1 MSTLAEFM
9 IVAGADNR
17 PPMLDKPK
25 YEPWKSRMELYIQ
38 GKDHGR
44 IILNS
49 VENDRLI
56 WPTVAQ
62 ENGTVRLKTYEEL
75 SDKEKLQAD
84 CDLKATKI
92 VLQGLPPD
100 VYDLVNHH
108 KIAKDI
114 WDRVKLLMHGTSLS
128 KKERECKLH
137 DEFDKFSYA
146 KGLAVPIFLLG
157 DDPISCMNKAMAFFS
172 AVFTPR
178 YPSTNNQLRS
188 SSNMRNQANYQDG
201 EGHMARQCTQP
212 KQKRDAAWF
221 KEKVLLTITHNAA
234 FQTDDLNAYNSV
246 CDDISSAKAVL
257 MANLSSCDLDVLSEE
272 RITKTKRS
280 KNDQKPT
287 RNESDKSNSEESAK
301 DHSQISPTQQERQS
315 KTPIE
320 VKGLKVTSS
329 QSLKAYFESNP
340 YGAPH
345 HPQQYPTTYPTNLS
359 HTQPFVP
366 QNAYPPPTIQQQPQ
380 AEFPQLDSG
389 LEVLEFLPGDDPIA
403 YMNKAMTFL
412 SAVFTPH
419 YPSTNNQL
427 RSSSNPRNQA
437 TVQDGRV
444 IVQQVQGRQAL
455 NVVGSGSQHSGE
467 GHMARQ
473 CTQPKRRRDATR
485 FKENV
490 LLVQAQAEGKEL
502 DEEQLSFLADLG
514 VADGQVAQTITHNA
528 AFQTDDLDAY
538 DFDYILSEVPYSDTF
553 QNDMMNQSVQ
563 ELQYSE
569 QTPIVDYLDNEITS
583 DSNII
588 PYSQYLEETHQA
600 IVQNTNTSAQ
610 QNSMILSMFEQ
621 MSNHATNWDK
631 ANYESK
637 IVNESLTAELERYK
651 ERVKIL
657 ERRFNVDLSSHEK
670 FIDSQ
675 IDDMIRMKNAKF
687 AAFETEIDTLKQT
700 LYKHIKEKESLL
712 TSLNGFKTE
721 FKERESKSIDKVIV
735 LENQNKEL
743 ENIVRYGVSV
753 PALTK
758 GHEGNKIQYTCMT
771 RSSTKELFTP
781 LKDPKREFRSSRKH
795 FKTLSLDESRS
806 PDFDLFSDQEEY
818 SEEEVAETMAETMEQ
833 YMSKTRADDGSGVAR
848 LKIEDK
854 DNFELK
860 CQFIK
865 ELCTNTFSGSDH
877 EDANKH
883 IEKVLEIVDLF
894 HIPNIPIKQ
903 VMIRAFPMSLTGAAS
918 RWLRNKPSGSITT
931 WEDMK
936 TKFLRKYCPPAR
948 TAKKMEEI
956 NKFQQEPDENL
967 YQAWERFKELLMKCH
982 QHYLTEM
989 QEVVLFYNGLDVPTR
1004 QILDSRGAIPS
1015 KTDADAKV
1023 AIKEMAE
1030 YSQKWH
1036 NGTYRTRSTKT
1047 SDGLAAIQA

>member
-1 MSTLAEFM
+1 
-9 IVAGADNR
+9 
-17 PPMLDKPK
+17 
-25 YEPWKSRMELYIQ
+25 
-38 GKDHGR
+38 
-44 IILNS
+44 
-49 VENDRLI
+49 
-56 WPTVAQ
+56 
-62 ENGTVRLKTYEEL
+62 TYEEL

-128 KKERECKLH
+128 KKERGCKLH

-146 KGLAVPIFLLG
+146 KARDLYTSNYDKLSAYLKQHEVHANEALVMHERFPDLLALV
-157 DDPISCMNKAMAFFS
+157 
-172 AVFTPR
+172 
-178 YPSTNNQLRS
+178 
-188 SSNMRNQANYQDG
+188 ANYHQ
-201 EGHMARQCTQP
+201 QP
-212 KQKRDAAWF
+212 SHFNNYYSQY
-221 KEKVLLTITHNAA
+221 TTP
-234 FQTDDLNAYNSV
+234 QYQQQ
-246 CDDISSAKAVL
+246 
-257 MANLSSCDLDVLSEE
+257 LS
-272 RITKTKRS
+272 
-280 KNDQKPT
+280 P
-287 RNESDKSNSEESAK
+287 
-301 DHSQISPTQQERQS
+301 
-315 KTPIE
+315 PI
-320 VKGLKVTSS
+320 
-329 QSLKAYFESNP
+329 QHF
-340 YGAPH
+340 
-345 HPQQYPTTYPTNLS
+345 

-712 TSLNGFKTE
+712 TTLNGFKTE

-743 ENIVRYGVSV
+743 ENIV
-753 PALTK
+753 
-758 GHEGNKIQYTCMT
+758 
-771 RSSTKELFTP
+771 
-781 LKDPKREFRSSRKH
+781 
-795 FKTLSLDESRS
+795 
-806 PDFDLFSDQEEY
+806 
-818 SEEEVAETMAETMEQ
+818 
-833 YMSKTRADDGSGVAR
+833 
-848 LKIEDK
+848 
-854 DNFELK
+854 
-860 CQFIK
+860 
-865 ELCTNTFSGSDH
+865 
-877 EDANKH
+877 
-883 IEKVLEIVDLF
+883 
-894 HIPNIPIKQ
+894 
-903 VMIRAFPMSLTGAAS
+903 
-918 RWLRNKPSGSITT
+918 
-931 WEDMK
+931 
-936 TKFLRKYCPPAR
+936 
-948 TAKKMEEI
+948 
-956 NKFQQEPDENL
+956 
-967 YQAWERFKELLMKCH
+967 
-982 QHYLTEM
+982 
-989 QEVVLFYNGLDVPTR
+989 
-1004 QILDSRGAIPS
+1004 
-1015 KTDADAKV
+1015 
-1023 AIKEMAE
+1023 
-1030 YSQKWH
+1030 
-1036 NGTYRTRSTKT
+1036 
-1047 SDGLAAIQA
+1047 